1 MIGNAWGKLSDPRD
15 LSTETTASNLRM
27 LDEEGQKGLLF
38 NAIRG
43 FQIKIESNWT
53 LDFFMNTI

>member
-53 LDFFMNTI
+53 